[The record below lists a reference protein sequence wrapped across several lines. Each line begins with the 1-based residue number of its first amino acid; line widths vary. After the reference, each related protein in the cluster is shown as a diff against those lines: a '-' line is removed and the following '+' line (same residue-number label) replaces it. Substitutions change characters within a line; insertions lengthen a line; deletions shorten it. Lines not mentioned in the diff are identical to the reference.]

1 MEIITKLE
9 QATNEELLDGNYIKE
24 NILENLCELEVEQL
38 CDGVDLLRKLSD
50 LYEDK
55 QGKTIDKA
63 KIKIDSILFQISCTI
78 EENQYFEEAKIP
90 DCFENAYFWHYF
102 FAMAFPLAVDDKES
116 LCDLIQDQYPL
127 QEEWLEKLF
136 KDAPLQLELDEKVLA
151 ITFEMEEVKYVLD
164 GEEIYALFNYDT
176 LAGLTEDD
184 EVLFMLLL
192 PVVVN
197 KANPKLAKS
206 LTKIVEEFPIYSG
219 LHKRVVDL
227 LVKHITTEV

>member
-1 MEIITKLE
+1 MEIITKID
-9 QATNEELLDGNYIKE
+9 QATEEELLDGNYIKE
-24 NILENLCELEVEQL
+24 NILENLCQIEAEELINS
-38 CDGVDLLRKLSD
+38 VDLLRKLSD

-63 KIKIDSILFQISCTI
+63 KIQIDSMLFQISCANG
-78 EENQYFEEAKIP
+78 ENKQMDEAKIP

-102 FAMAFPLAVDDKES
+102 FATAFPLAGDEKES

-136 KDAPLQLELDEKVLA
+136 QDEPLQLELDDKILS
-151 ITFEMEEVKYVLD
+151 IIFEIDEVKYLLD
-164 GEEIYALFNYDT
+164 DEQIYALFNYET
-176 LAGLTEDD
+176 LANLTQDD

-192 PVVVN
+192 PVVIDV
-197 KANPKLAKS
+197 KDAKLEKK
-206 LTKIVEEFPIYSG
+206 LIKLVEEFPIYSG
-219 LHKRVVDL
+219 LHKKVTSL